1 MPASAVF
8 KSDYAH
14 ESLAAGRMLGPK
26 TISQYRTMLNK
37 LAAEG
42 WDTPESL
49 LKNQE
54 AIVAYIAAYDT
65 TPRVRRLFTSAIWY
79 ALNLPKDKVEGLLLY
94 GYSKELKGEETAIK
108 DEKRRNTP
116 PMFLED

>member
-1 MPASAVF
+1 MPGLF

-14 ESLAAGRMLGPK
+14 PSPVVGRMLGPK
-26 TISQYRTMLNK
+26 TLSQYRTQLNK

-54 AIVAYIAAYDT
+54 AVVAFIAAYDT
-65 TPRVRRLFTSAIWY
+65 TPKVRRVFVSAIWY
-79 ALNLPKDKVEGLLLY
+79 ALNLPKDKVEGLLLHAY
-94 GYSKELKGEETAIK
+94 AKELQGEEREAA
-108 DEKRRNTP
+108 EVRRRNTP
-116 PMFLED
+116 PLFLED